1 MLVLS
6 KTFYKRKD
14 FVGFIEV
21 KSNKW
26 IFMWEFDSWCGVSA
40 HMFACGFKRIVDYDD
55 DGAFV
60 YMHIRLPSGVVD
72 LRYVG
77 VARLVF
83 HVLKL

>member
-1 MLVLS
+1 
-6 KTFYKRKD
+6 
-14 FVGFIEV
+14 
-21 KSNKW
+21 
-26 IFMWEFDSWCGVSA
+26 
-40 HMFACGFKRIVDYDD
+40 MFACGFKRIVDYDD